1 MRLQD
6 LPQSYSN
13 QNGVISAKNRELDQ
27 WDRMEPRNRPPYS
40 QLIFNKGAKAEQWN
54 KTATS
59 GAGATGHPHVKKKN
73 LDTDFTPLT
82 EINPKWITDLN
93 VKCKT
98 ITAPRR
104 KLKRPCIWW
113 YLLDNAKDTIHEWD
127 YCPHEGLYKNVH
139 CDFIQNY

>member
-40 QLIFNKGAKAEQWN
+40 QLTFNKGAKAEQWN

-59 GAGATGHPHVKKKN
+59 GAGATGHPRVKKKN
-73 LDTDFTPLT
+73 LDTDFTSFT
-82 EINPKWITDLN
+82 KINSKWL
-93 VKCKT
+93 
-98 ITAPRR
+98 
-104 KLKRPCIWW
+104 
-113 YLLDNAKDTIHEWD
+113 
-127 YCPHEGLYKNVH
+127 
-139 CDFIQNY
+139 